1 MRRFGAIVVLVGS
14 MCGTV
19 CVGAQYT
26 APQAVTHLR
35 GQLPPDVAQAL
46 TLERAGRVPE
56 AIAAWKKVVAEYPNN
71 GQAWAQLG
79 LLEAHEG
86 QYHEAIDAY
95 RKAQTELAQVSG
107 KAIPGLELNLGLAL
121 FKSDRFQEAAP
132 IFAHQLE
139 SHPGDERL
147 LVLAAMSLY
156 GEHKYA
162 DAVPYLKQAAQQDKT
177 NLQIRL
183 TLAHCLLWTHQ
194 LEATLEV
201 YKEILEINP
210 NSAAADMIA
219 GEALDE
225 KGDNAGAVDQFRAA
239 EKANPNEPQVH
250 FGLAYL
256 LWAQKRYEEAIPEF
270 EAELKN
276 DPGNSQARLYLG
288 DTYMQLQQYDKAKAE
303 LLRAEPSMPRE
314 PLVHLDLGIIAQE
327 TNHRAMAL
335 RELKATVALAPG
347 NVNAHF
353 RLARIYQQM
362 GERELAKAEFE
373 KTKTL
378 NKNRDE
384 SLHERIAKANE
395 RPSAG
400 TTTSATGVHAPTAAS
415 PQP

>member
-1 MRRFGAIVVLVGS
+1 
-14 MCGTV
+14 
-19 CVGAQYT
+19 
-26 APQAVTHLR
+26 
-35 GQLPPDVAQAL
+35 
-46 TLERAGRVPE
+46 
-56 AIAAWKKVVAEYPNN
+56 
-71 GQAWAQLG
+71 
-79 LLEAHEG
+79 
-86 QYHEAIDAY
+86 
-95 RKAQTELAQVSG
+95 
-107 KAIPGLELNLGLAL
+107 
-121 FKSDRFQEAAP
+121 
-132 IFAHQLE
+132 
-139 SHPGDERL
+139 
-147 LVLAAMSLY
+147 MSFY

-162 DAVPYLKQAAQQDKT
+162 EAVPYLKQAAAQDKR

-194 LEATLEV
+194 LEETLVV

-270 EAELKN
+270 QAELKN

-288 DTYMQLQQYDKAKAE
+288 DTYMQLQQYDKARAE
-303 LLRAEPSMPRE
+303 LVLAERALPRE
-314 PLVHLDLGIIAQE
+314 PLAHLDLGIIAHE
-327 TNHRAMAL
+327 TNHRAVAL
-335 RELKATVALAPG
+335 RELKQTVALAPN

-362 GERELAKAEFE
+362 GERDLAKAEFE

-395 RPSAG
+395 RPNAAASPAG
-400 TTTSATGVHAPTAAS
+400 TTAPTSAP

>member
-1 MRRFGAIVVLVGS
+1 MRLYGGMILL
-14 MCGTV
+14 
-19 CVGAQYT
+19 
-26 APQAVTHLR
+26 AVTLTGSVCAIAQDATTSTSSVMR
-35 GQLPPDVAQAL
+35 APGQLPPDVAQAL
-46 TLERAGRVPE
+46 TLERAGRTAE
-56 AIAAWKKVVAEYPNN
+56 AIAAWQRVVSEQPGN

-79 LLEAHEG
+79 LLQAHEG
-86 QYHEAIDAY
+86 RYREAIDAY
-95 RKAQTELAQVSG
+95 RKAQAATPQ
-107 KAIPGLELNLGLAL
+107 IPGLELNLGLAL

-132 IFAHQLE
+132 IFAQQLHA
-139 SHPGDERL
+139 HPGDERL
-147 LVLAAMSLY
+147 LVLEAMSLY

-162 DAVPYLKQAAQQDKT
+162 EAVPYLKQAAAEDRT

-194 LEATLEV
+194 LEATLAV

-225 KGDNAGAVDQFRAA
+225 KGDNAGAVEQFRAA

-270 EAELKN
+270 EEELKN

-303 LLRAEPSMPRE
+303 LVRAEPSMPKE
-314 PLVHLDLGIIAQE
+314 PRVHLDLGIIAQE

-335 RELKATVALAPG
+335 RELKETVALAPG

-362 GERELAKAEFE
+362 GERDLAKAEFE

-395 RPSAG
+395 RPNAG
-400 TTTSATGVHAPTAAS
+400 TTTPAAGAKAS
-415 PQP
+415 TDVPPQP